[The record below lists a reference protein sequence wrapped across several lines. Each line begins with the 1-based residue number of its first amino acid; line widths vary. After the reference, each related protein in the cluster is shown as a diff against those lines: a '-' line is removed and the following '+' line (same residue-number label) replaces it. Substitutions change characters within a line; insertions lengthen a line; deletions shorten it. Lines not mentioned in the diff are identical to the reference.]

1 MLWTVSFSDGL
12 SILMA
17 KAPVTH
23 DMLEKLISSPSVSS
37 THPHLDSSNL
47 AVIHLLAEWLD
58 GFGFDIDIQTLPDQN
73 NKANLIAR
81 LGNGDDGLALSGHT
95 DTVPCDESLWNFDP
109 FTFTQVDRRYYGLG
123 TSDMKSFFALVI
135 TSLLSIDT
143 SKLKKPLVILATAD
157 EESSMSG
164 VKALLKGNTRLGRY
178 CVIGE
183 PTNLKPVHQHKGIF
197 MDSIRLTGR
206 SGHSSDPSLGNN
218 ALEGMHEI
226 MQAMLD
232 YRDTLGKQFTNRDF
246 AIPHP
251 TLNLGHIHG
260 GDNPNRICGQCELHY
275 DLRILPDMEL
285 NAVRNNLHD
294 MVLEIAQRRKLEC
307 EFSSLFDGTPALAT
321 PSTSNIVKIAE
332 QLTQVQSNSVVFATE
347 GPYFSQMGMETIVL
361 GPGSIDV
368 AHQPDEYIEHEQI
381 ESGIQLYRQLIKNIC
396 ID

>member
-1 MLWTVSFSDGL
+1 
-12 SILMA
+12 MA
-17 KAPVTH
+17 TIPATH

-37 THPHLDSSNL
+37 NHPHIDNSNL
-47 AVIHLLAEWLD
+47 PVIHLLADWLD
-58 GFGFDIDIQTLPDQN
+58 GMGFDVDIQVLPEQK

-81 LGNGDDGLALSGHT
+81 LGSGDDGLVLSGHT
-95 DTVPCDESLWNFDP
+95 DTVPCDESLWDYDP
-109 FTFTQVDRRYYGLG
+109 FKFTQVNNRYYGLG

-135 TSLLSIDT
+135 TALNDINIR
-143 SKLKKPLVILATAD
+143 KLNKPLILLATAD

-164 VKALLKGNTRLGRY
+164 AKALLRDQAKLGDY

-197 MDSIRLTGR
+197 MESIRLLGR
-206 SGHSSDPSLGNN
+206 SGHSSDPTLGNN

-226 MQAMLD
+226 MQTMLN
-232 YRDTLGKQFTNRDF
+232 YRDTLGKQFTNQDF
-246 AIPHP
+246 AVPQP

-275 DLRILPDMEL
+275 DLRILPDMEIT
-285 NAVRNNLHD
+285 NVKANLHD

-307 EFSSLFDGTPALAT
+307 EFTSLFDGTPALST
-321 PSTSNIVKIAE
+321 PATSNIVKIAE
-332 QLTQVQSNSVVFATE
+332 QLTHTQSSSVVFATE

-368 AHQPDEYIEHEQI
+368 AHQPNEYIEHQQLDSAI
-381 ESGIQLYRQLIKNIC
+381 ELYTQLINTIC
-396 ID
+396 IS